1 MDRIKPIEALHVA
14 GSIASVTGI
23 TLLAI
28 GSKTDDLEFASIL
41 AYSMSAS
48 IFLGVLAFIVYGFR
62 FLYPKIEYNA
72 GKGVAVAS
80 SAVAIPLAVWAS
92 FYFILL
98 LKSLAK
104 YEFLW
109 LLEQV
114 AK

>member
-23 TLLAI
+23 ALLAI

-48 IFLGVLAFIVYGFR
+48 IFLGVLALLVYGFR
-62 FLYPKIEYNA
+62 FLFPKIEYRA
-72 GKGVAVAS
+72 GKGVAVAT
-80 SAVAIPLAVWAS
+80 SAVVIPLAVWAS
-92 FYFILL
+92 FYLILL

-109 LLEQV
+109 LLEQMV
-114 AK
+114 K

>member
-1 MDRIKPIEALHVA
+1 MDRIRPIEALHVA
-14 GSIASVTGI
+14 GSIASITGI
-23 TLLAI
+23 TLLAV

-48 IFLGVLAFIVYGFR
+48 IFLGVLALIVYGFR
-62 FLYPKIEYNA
+62 FLYPKIEDKA

-80 SAVAIPLAVWAS
+80 SAVVLPLTVWVI

>member
-1 MDRIKPIEALHVA
+1 MDKIKPIEALHVA
-14 GSIASVTGI
+14 GSIASITGI
-23 TLLAI
+23 TLLAV
-28 GSKTDDLEFASIL
+28 GSKTDDLEFATIL
-41 AYSMSAS
+41 SYSMSAS
-48 IFLGVLAFIVYGFR
+48 IFLGVLALIVYGFR
-62 FLYPKIEYNA
+62 FVYPKIENKV

-80 SAVAIPLAVWAS
+80 SAVVLPLTVWAI

-114 AK
+114 TK